1 MAQITTELN
10 TIANYWMGEEIRFP
24 IHDAIEK
31 INTQLEEQNEGISIP
46 PNEEQGGEEN
56 A

>member
-1 MAQITTELN
+1 MARITRELN
-10 TIANYWMGEEIRFP
+10 IIENKWFGHEIRFP

-31 INTQLEEQNEGISIP
+31 INTQLEEQNAGIGPEDQEEG
-46 PNEEQGGEEN
+46 GDDD